1 MSIADLNESL
11 TSHKPSSSSD
21 TPSTLTK
28 PCIAVLPFTDMS
40 QEHNQEWFSEGITE
54 EILNGLAKIP
64 QLKVIART
72 SSFAFKNKDVGLSEI
87 GEMLSATHVLE
98 GSIRSAGTRIRV
110 STQLASTSDESQIW
124 SGQYDDELTDVF
136 AVQDKIAAS
145 ILSSLNLYLLPAQQK
160 AQLHQKVN
168 PLAFKSYLQGRHQ
181 LNLLQLDT
189 AIEYFDKAIEL
200 DKGFADPYGALARAH
215 NLQIFAGKASW
226 LEKCELVEN
235 SLKLALENS
244 PSQREALAVRAS
256 NLFFVQRE
264 YQKSID
270 EFDRLIRL
278 YPSDTTAVSLYRNV
292 MVAINQPD
300 KAIKLANQMVD
311 LDPLSPQALNYRASM
326 YIAIEQYESAKQD
339 HEKVEELGAHIPQRI
354 AGLAF
359 IQGDY
364 AGVNAQ
370 LDVIREQ
377 FGESAYLAYKARSAY
392 LQGDT
397 NLVEESLA
405 LIDKNVYVSHLEKSV
420 HAFMQKDKSRFIDE
434 YAEAV
439 RATEFE
445 AIRNLKSAGGL
456 NLLDTELVQN
466 PRYQAIFKE
475 ARLDAESLAK
485 LRIPELPF

>member
-1 MSIADLNESL
+1 M

-98 GSIRSAGTRIRV
+98 GSIRSAGTRIRI

-215 NLQIFAGKASW
+215 NLQIFAGKAS
-226 LEKCELVEN
+226 CEM
-235 SLKLALENS
+235 
-244 PSQREALAVRAS
+244 
-256 NLFFVQRE
+256 VQ
-264 YQKSID
+264 
-270 EFDRLIRL
+270 
-278 YPSDTTAVSLYRNV
+278 
-292 MVAINQPD
+292 
-300 KAIKLANQMVD
+300 
-311 LDPLSPQALNYRASM
+311 
-326 YIAIEQYESAKQD
+326 
-339 HEKVEELGAHIPQRI
+339 
-354 AGLAF
+354 
-359 IQGDY
+359 
-364 AGVNAQ
+364 
-370 LDVIREQ
+370 
-377 FGESAYLAYKARSAY
+377 
-392 LQGDT
+392 
-397 NLVEESLA
+397 
-405 LIDKNVYVSHLEKSV
+405 
-420 HAFMQKDKSRFIDE
+420 
-434 YAEAV
+434 
-439 RATEFE
+439 
-445 AIRNLKSAGGL
+445 
-456 NLLDTELVQN
+456 
-466 PRYQAIFKE
+466 
-475 ARLDAESLAK
+475 
-485 LRIPELPF
+485 